1 MRKNFPKINKLRL
14 IVIGGNR
21 LNEEYPF
28 KHLISLKKKYNFSL
42 NIFTEK
48 THIKKKNKL

>member
-28 KHLISLKKKYNFSL
+28 KHLISLKKIQFFFKY
-42 NIFTEK
+42 IYR
-48 THIKKKNKL
+48 KNSS